1 MKKIEAALTVLLIS
15 LFSLTIHAQQTHTLK
30 GTATHMS
37 GKKVEL
43 LDFYGDKNRVVSST
57 TVDKDGLFRFP
68 FSESSPVGMYRLKFE
83 NGRYVNIIYKHKDIV
98 LSIARPKVQQGG
110 FPMLDGIEVL
120 SSGESKIYYDFLN
133 ALDLRRKRTALL
145 NQMKHLYPPS
155 KDGDKESGQN
165 TTDVREAETA
175 QFRIHIEEELSHLR
189 KGFEGYIQNL
199 IDNNPDSYAAKIISM
214 TKPALNI
221 KEPGKTPGPFLSGD
235 ERREWTRERFWDNI
249 DLSDETLLH
258 SPVIPSKISEYIL
271 LYRNDKLGRAEREI
285 AYIEAVDAILLNA
298 SVNDAVFNVVLDIVT
313 RRFERSEYELVLA
326 YITENYILPESGCE
340 DSEGVVSEDR
350 AAELREKVAIIKKM
364 AVGNPAPEIEMTQQG
379 FFDLNVSEGTVV
391 PASSSQMKLSA
402 ISSENTLVVF
412 WASWCPHCASLL
424 TALKPV
430 YEEYRD
436 AGLEVLAISIDTDQ
450 SAWQNAIS
458 KGQYRW
464 INYSELSGW
473 NGKAPLDYGVWST
486 PRMYLLDRE
495 KRIIARPATVEEL
508 IKSLALL
515 KPTKVPKVN

>member
-1 MKKIEAALTVLLIS
+1 MKKIEAVLTVFLIS
-15 LFSLTIHAQQTHTLK
+15 LFSITVHAQQTHTLQ
-30 GTATHMS
+30 GTAAHMA
-37 GKKVEL
+37 GKEVEL

-57 TVDKDGLFRFP
+57 TVDKDGHFRFS
-68 FSESSPVGMYRLKFE
+68 FSEDSPIGVYRLKFE
-83 NGRYVNIIYKHKDIV
+83 AGRYVNVIYNREDIE
-98 LSIARPKVQQGG
+98 LLITKPKVQPGG

-120 SSGESKIYYDFLN
+120 SSGESRIYYDFLR
-133 ALDLRRKRTALL
+133 ALDLRRKRTAHL
-145 NQMKHLYPPS
+145 NQLKRLYPPS
-155 KDGDKESGQN
+155 KDKDKVSDQN
-165 TTDVREAETA
+165 TTDVRETETV
-175 QFRIHIEEELSHLR
+175 QFRIHIEEELSNIH
-189 KGFEGYIQNL
+189 KEFERYIQKL
-199 IDNNPDSYAAKIISM
+199 IKDNPNSFAVNIIKT
-214 TKPALNI
+214 TKTELNF
-221 KEPGKTPGPFLSGD
+221 KVAGEKPRRLFSVD
-235 ERREWTRERFWDNI
+235 EQRKWIREHLWDNI
-249 DLSDETLLH
+249 DLSDVTLLH
-258 SPVIPSKISEYIL
+258 SPVIPSKISEYIS
-271 LYRNDKLGRAEREI
+271 LYKNDKLGRAEREI
-285 AYIEAVDAILLNA
+285 AYIEAVDAVLLNA
-298 SVNDAVFNVVLDIVT
+298 SVNDAVFSVVLDIVT
-313 RRFERSEYELVLA
+313 RRFERSEYELVLT
-326 YITENYILPESGCE
+326 YITENYILPKSGCE
-340 DSEGVVSEDR
+340 DSEGVVSDDR
-350 AAELREKVAIIKKM
+350 AAELREKVEIIKKM
-364 AVGNPAPEIEMTQQG
+364 AVGNTAPEIEMTQQG

-450 SAWQNAIS
+450 PAWQNAIS

-508 IKSLALL
+508 IKSLAPL
-515 KPTKVPKVN
+515 KSTK